1 MLRLVKLEKV
11 HIKEAVS
18 RFGFKSRSSYY
29 FFNNKM
35 KEQGFVGLFDMRPER
50 RERELE
56 LELAISQKQVQ
67 YQNAP
72 NINYQYRCSPRPRE
86 SIWQQANIPSP
97 WYNAFYGLPGNKHR
111 IFLQII
117 YALSEGNGV
126 RGISRIFDV
135 HQDTVLRYLKR
146 AGCQCRRISN
156 YFLKNLHVEELQLD
170 EMWSFVYKKEK
181 HLTEQEVTSA
191 LKGDQWCWIAMDAQ
205 TKVIVQYEIGKRTS
219 TLANDLIRNF
229 KKRTDGT
236 IPSLVTSDGYQE
248 YIMALLK
255 SFGVPSPNGK
265 SINPHP
271 QMDYAMVKKKRKNG
285 RVVDTEVKVM
295 FGNLDRIT
303 EKLQNS
309 PVSNKVNVSFVER
322 CHLSRRQFNRRVTRK
337 TMGFSKK
344 LQNHLLQYEL
354 EVTIHNFVRPHRGIK
369 YQTPMMAAG
378 ITDHVWSIEELLY
391 FSKDN

>member
-11 HIKEAVS
+11 PIKEAVS

-50 RERELE
+50 RE
-56 LELAISQKQVQ
+56 LELASSQNQVQ
-67 YQNAP
+67 YQDAP
-72 NINYQYRCSPRPRE
+72 NINYQYYRSMRQKE
-86 SIWQQANIPSP
+86 SIWQQDNTPSTP
-97 WYNAFYGLPGNKHR
+97 WHNAFYGLPGNKHR
-111 IFLQII
+111 PFLQII

-126 RGISRIFDV
+126 RGITRIFGV
-135 HQDTVLRYLKR
+135 HQDTVLRYLQR
-146 AGCQCRRISN
+146 AGCQCRRMSN

-181 HLTEQEVTSA
+181 NLTEQEVTSG

-248 YIMALLK
+248 YLMALLK
-255 SFGVPSPNGK
+255 FFGVPSPDGK

-309 PVSNKVNVSFVER
+309 PVSNNVNVSFVER

-378 ITDHVWSIEELLY
+378 ITDHVWSIEELLH